1 VTPNWPLRRQYCRGV
16 SNLLGAFLWLAGN
29 CSEAREAQRPSF
41 TMPTSSATSED
52 KSRNRKDLRD
62 TAEVRKED
70 RWYLPELAFGVGLG
84 IPEIIPLEGYAFF
97 GRHLAI
103 RAFFTPSLP
112 FNIRVEVPS
121 DVISAKQGLAVA
133 NPDFTAQFKG
143 SYGATY
149 GASLLYF
156 PFGGSFFVGG
166 GISQRR
172 LKLAGDASA
181 PVLVC
186 SIIEAAKEPPC
197 GDPSARIETKTRL
210 ALEADVSTT
219 SLINT
224 IETGW
229 FARIGGSGYLTA
241 RFGFAL
247 PWGINRT
254 STINA
259 TLDGPSS
266 TPDDISGA
274 LADIRTEK
282 EAEMRKKVLQ
292 EIRPLDE
299 KGLPIVA
306 FGAGIRL

>member
-1 VTPNWPLRRQYCRGV
+1 MTQYWPQTRQRRRSVTI
-16 SNLLGAFLWLAGN
+16 LLGSLLGLAG
-29 CSEAREAQRPSF
+29 SRSQAKEAPKPSF
-41 TMPTSSATSED
+41 TMPSTSATSED
-52 KSRNRKDLRD
+52 KTRYRKDPRD
-62 TAEVRKED
+62 NAEVRQEN

-97 GRHLAI
+97 GRHLAV
-103 RAFFTPSLP
+103 RAFFTPPLP
-112 FNIRVEVPS
+112 FKIRVEVPS

-133 NPDFTAQFKG
+133 NPDFTAEFKG
-143 SYGATY
+143 SYGSTY
-149 GASLLYF
+149 GADLLYF
-156 PFGGSFFVGG
+156 PFGGSFFIGG
-166 GISQRR
+166 GIAQRR

-210 ALEADVSTT
+210 ALEADVSTA

-229 FARIGGSGYLTA
+229 FARIGGSGYFTA
-241 RFGFAL
+241 RFGFAV

-266 TPDDISGA
+266 TPEDISGA